1 MSTRIATPLM
11 FAQGVDVMLRK
22 QTEISRTQLQ
32 LASGDRILSPSD
44 DVSASVRLLD
54 LQESKAK
61 LDQYQRNADAAGE
74 RLNVEET
81 ALEGIANLLQRVREL
96 TVQGNNGTMNAEDRK
111 SIAAEIQQQLEG
123 YVSLVNTR
131 DSNGEYIFSGY
142 ASDQQ
147 AIDPATL
154 AYNTNTGQ
162 RLVKVGDSR
171 QVAAGDAADIFQNL
185 TAAAGGTTDIASIL
199 STIAANFDAGN
210 PDPNALADLDTAID
224 RISTTRASVGARLN
238 AVEEQKRANES
249 FGVAVE
255 QVRSTLKDLDYA
267 EAVSRFN
274 QQLAALQ
281 ASQQSF
287 LKIQDLNLFNFLR

>member
-142 ASDQQ
+142 ASNQQ